1 MSIRSATPQE
11 TFDHMLGSGA
21 TSYTWWVYVKMLKVI
36 EEGVSNDWEAEL
48 TCENGEDATT
58 TTTINHESVMKAARE
73 ILRKYLS
80 DEVELGRSVDQVPHT
95 VIRECAHL
103 VFDADETDFDADSAD
118 CLLQLMVLGKIVFG

>member
-21 TSYTWWVYVKMLKVI
+21 TSFTWWVNCAIFNVRDGKAQD
-36 EEGVSNDWEAEL
+36 DWEAIL
-48 TCENGEDATT
+48 TCDDGNDATKT
-58 TTTINHESVMKAARE
+58 LRLNHESVMKAARE
-73 ILRKYLS
+73 ILRNYLS
-80 DEVELGRSVDQVPHT
+80 DQATSEHVPHVPHT

-118 CLLQLMVLGKIVFG
+118 CLLQLMVLGEIPFG